1 MKIKLSKKVRE
12 ISKRVA
18 AVFMTAFLVL
28 NAVPVTPVAAPDA
41 DQNEPTFGSVI
52 LKYTTGNATNGTVP
66 QWPLSY
72 LNMTGDGVEQIK
84 NNLQNATYTSSNES
98 VAIVTGGAI
107 KAVGVGSTIVTA
119 YIPADHDSS
128 EAYVDCTVTV
138 NGLEQNPPLAFDST
152 NKTMKY
158 GEKLVYE
165 PKFDTGSGEGAITY
179 ESSNS
184 EIAVVSG
191 GAIVAVKPGNA
202 TITATKAAHGWYN
215 KSSASYWLTVEK
227 GDPDFLQFVVG
238 GNPTESASIKV
249 GQAVPFAPVLSG
261 NQISS
266 IDYYF
271 ECVGIE
277 WKQYATVDSATGAV
291 TAELC
296 TPVEATDP
304 DKGLFLVMN
313 YSGNDYYVSGQ
324 IRCKIVITPA
334 TLENFKF
341 VESTKSI
348 EYGDTY
354 INSFVETGMGAVIT
368 YTSSDES
375 VATVDGDGTVT
386 ALYPGTTTITATRAQ
401 DALFDETT
409 CSYELTV
416 TKATQQLTFSPDV
429 PEGGYELLYGTE
441 FDSPEAIQVADTPWW
456 AEGELTYEISEG
468 AELGLATIN
477 PSTGELSFADGKVG
491 TITVKATKAG
501 NDCYEVA
508 EATYTLTVSY
518 KEVLE
523 GDYKVVDENGNEN
536 VDWYNAPVSVVGGD
550 REGND
555 CLFSTSNELS
565 QPDESWSEKLE
576 NVLVYDG
583 ETEVTFYIKYSDGSI
598 SDAITVAIN
607 KDSAAPTLN
616 SPIAIGNLI
625 DPAISEEFSVADATK
640 EDSGVTIDA
649 VDERS
654 GIEKIE
660 YLFSDTAKSEEE
672 LKSSEWT
679 LNTKDSEG
687 QYLPISIPENTR
699 TYVYAKVTD
708 KAGNVAYFSYAL
720 PVISDKKAPMIT
732 VAPTEPKENG
742 YYSALTLNVNV
753 SDMAETTVTSGIKE
767 VTYTVS
773 GGGETTNGTLY
784 SFEEEPF
791 KDDSVSETELRRVL
805 ENLQLVV
812 DTSRN
817 YGDNVKV
824 VITATDYAGNTQ
836 KNTQYYNIDTTVPV
850 LSVTYDCD
858 ITENGGYHNEARTA
872 IVTVKEGNSSFRKT
886 MQGFAGGILPQGFSV
901 IAKDAAGEIIA
912 NPELTF
918 GTWTTT
924 EGATQDEAE
933 HTLTITFVSDGAYT
947 LEFIYTDAAG
957 NVSAPYNASFVIDK
971 TAPKAEISILGS
983 KWNSLAESAGIANWS
998 KKEIELTVSA
1008 SDEVSPIASMEYYLT
1023 QDPKVLNGEQLEAEA
1038 SWVPYNE
1045 ETKVKI
1051 DQPGIYMLFAK
1062 VTDQAGNVTYVSTQG
1077 FLYNNS
1083 ENELSLLPK
1092 GTSEGGFFTSDV
1104 KMDVTVQEKAPA
1116 GGDEAYFVGI
1126 KKIEYKVFSNN
1137 RETQSGVLYEFTNP
1151 NPTPEDIVSVWADAD
1166 AFTVT
1171 KLDNDAD
1178 NVVVKLIVTDNAGGI
1193 KETETKVNI
1202 AASAPVIK
1210 VDYDNSSASSNGYYN
1225 KARTATISVMSRASL
1240 VSPDEIKVVVTAKDG
1255 KGQTI
1260 SLPAEKLS
1268 GWTVIEN
1275 VESPNE
1281 TIHRATYRFDIDG
1294 NYEMA
1299 INCTNKA
1306 ELKAESYTASFT
1318 VDAHAPEMASITIN
1332 ERQWSSLATAEEG
1345 TITVTGDLSV
1355 YITATDSMSPVTIQ
1369 YMKVNMAR
1377 PYTVEELDAL
1387 DSDRWVSYAP
1397 LTITSDEAFTI
1408 YAKVSDSAG
1417 NYKYISSPRY
1427 VLDKSGPRLVLSSE
1441 VPERTVTNQ
1450 NVLIYVNAIDN
1461 LPSSGLQLVKYR
1473 ILCDGVQT
1481 QAGNIYSYGKVNP
1494 GNDVINEFNG
1504 GSVTVNAAANN
1515 SSNVEVI
1522 VDAFDFAGNSGTASY
1537 FLNIDAT
1544 GPEISIS
1551 YNNNDC
1557 YAVKGETGY
1566 YAAPRTA
1573 TITVKERQENFVEP
1587 VLGRDIKITYKDASG
1602 NVAAMDLA
1610 SMAGGWQKGQVAGG
1624 KEIYYTGTVNFFAD
1638 GEYILEFSCQDA
1650 AGNVSKS
1657 AKYGDAKTPTH
1668 FVIDQTAPAAV
1679 LKAEGFGE
1687 WSSLTNFGNGIVTNK
1702 SVVFTCS
1709 AWDNYGDTVDISY
1722 YIAEGKNSELT
1733 KTQLDGISTWVKM
1746 NRLSLEADKEFV
1758 AYVKVADAAGNTAY
1772 VRSDKFIIDKTP
1784 AAVTKLVPQTE
1795 ARYKVYNDDVT
1806 INVSVTDETNTITCS
1821 GIGKITYTIRNM
1833 GVVTQEGTLFEE
1845 STPVDLTKLCKEWS
1859 GELVVNKELNN
1870 SNDVEIELQV
1880 YDNAGNSVSAV
1891 TKVMLDTT
1899 KPRIS
1904 ISYDNNAGVR
1914 GEDNIFFRQ
1923 PRTAEIAI
1931 YERNFDADNVRLS
1944 ITNPSGVIPT
1954 ISEWVLTE
1962 GSGSGDDNVH
1972 KANLVFDADGEYT
1985 ITIDYVDMAGNA
1997 ADSELEYG
2005 DSVAPTSFA
2014 IDVTKPEIIVTY
2026 DNNESLNGMYY
2037 AAERWATIAIRERNF
2052 APDKTEVWVSKDG
2065 EEEKAY
2071 IVWDG
2076 SDGYYESA
2084 LRFYEDGVYTIEVL
2098 CEDLPGNQADAFKK
2112 QEFCI
2117 DTTAPTVTVTGI
2129 VDNSANATSEPI
2141 GFVVEAT
2148 DVNPD
2153 VFELELSTVLGTEK
2167 KVVPGEVTD
2176 FDGGHRFTIY
2186 DVTEDGIYRLF
2197 GAIADKAGNKYKFV
2211 NLTDTEN
2218 VAYEKEIINNEI
2230 LKFSVNRNGS
2240 SFQLNE
2246 ETVELVSQYY
2256 LKDVNRDI
2264 VIEEVNVDNLEEYSV
2279 FLNGTKLRENIDFT
2293 VVRGETANAWSIYT
2307 YTISHTLFEQEGRYS
2322 IVVGSVDKASSSAY
2336 SDMKNN
2342 EVIFTID
2349 RTPPVFK
2356 VSGLKEGGRYQV
2368 EKQIISII
2376 PQDDG
2381 GLVTRLSVVITDSD
2395 GDVIKKYEWK
2405 DEELQQILET
2415 NSNTVTAEIPTG
2427 LNMNVT
2433 ISCSDGAYNEEG
2445 VSNTYEKTYQNVTV
2459 SNEWNVIFFA
2469 NKPLFFGVIGG
2480 GTLLAALGVGAVV
2493 IRKRK
2498 KKVKRA

>member
-28 NAVPVTPVAAPDA
+28 NAVPVTPVAAEDA
-41 DQNEPTFGSVI
+41 DQNKPTFGSVI
-52 LKYTTGNATNGTVP
+52 LKYTTSNATNGTVP

-441 FDSPEAIQVADTPWW
+441 FNSPEAIQVADTPWW

-501 NDCYEVA
+501 NDCYEAA
-508 EATYTLTVSY
+508 EAAYTLTVSY

-536 VDWYNAPVSVVGGD
+536 VDWYNAPVSIVSGSKD
-550 REGND
+550 GND

-576 NVLVYDG
+576 IVPVDDG

-598 SDAITVAIN
+598 SDAITVAIK

-625 DPAISEEFSVADATK
+625 DPAISEEFSVVDATK
-640 EDSGVTIDA
+640 EDDSGVTIDA

-660 YLFSDTAKSEEE
+660 YLFSDTVKSEEE

-732 VAPTEPKENG
+732 VAPTEPKESG
-742 YYSALTLNVNV
+742 YYNSDVTLQVNV
-753 SDMAETTVTSGIKE
+753 SDVMETAVTSGLKE
-767 VTYTVS
+767 VTYKVFCQ
-773 GGGETTNGTLY
+773 GNETQNGLLYAFEGTNPT
-784 SFEEEPF
+784 EEELC
-791 KDDSVSETELRRVL
+791 KAL
-805 ENLQLVV
+805 ENLQIIV
-812 DTSRN
+812 DSSLN
-817 YGDNVKV
+817 NGDNVEV
-824 VITATDYAGNTQ
+824 VVSAVDHAGNAEKFRQ
-836 KNTQYYNIDTTVPV
+836 QLHIDKTVPE
-850 LSVTYDCD
+850 LSVSFDRD
-858 ITENGGYHNEARTA
+858 ITENEGYHNEACTATVTLKERT
-872 IVTVKEGNSSFRKT
+872 SSFRKT
-886 MQGFAGGILPQGFSV
+886 MESFANGTLPQGFSV
-901 IAKDAAGEIIA
+901 VAKNSAGDVIV
-912 NPELTF
+912 NPGLIV
-918 GTWTTT
+918 GNWTTT
-924 EGATQDEAE
+924 EGATPDEAE
-933 HTLTITFVSDGAYT
+933 HTLTIKFESNAVYE
-947 LEFIYTDAAG
+947 LEFVYKDAAG
-957 NVSAPYNASFVIDK
+957 NEAAPCSNQFIVDR
-971 TAPKAEISILGS
+971 TAPTAMISLLGHEW
-983 KWNSLAESAGIANWS
+983 KNLENTTGIVDIS
-998 KKEIELTVSA
+998 KKAIKASLSA
-1008 SDEVSPIASMEYYLT
+1008 SDETSQVASLKYYLT
-1023 QDPKVLNGEQLEAEA
+1023 SNEKALTKDELDGLEE
-1038 SWVPYNE
+1038 SFWKGYNE
-1045 ETKVKI
+1045 ETEILI
-1051 DQPGIYMLFAK
+1051 DQPGMYMLYAK
-1062 VTDQAGNVTYVSTQG
+1062 VTDMAGNVTYISTKG
-1077 FLYNNS
+1077 ILYSNS
-1083 ENELSLLPK
+1083 KSMISLTPRELLPS
-1092 GTSEGGFFTSDV
+1092 GQVYYTSDIM
-1104 KMDVTVQEKAPA
+1104 MDVAVEEKASVDGA
-1116 GGDEAYFVGI
+1116 EAFFSGI
-1126 KKIEYKVFSNN
+1126 KKIEYEIISNG
-1137 RETQSGVLYEFTNP
+1137 S
-1151 NPTPEDIVSVWADAD
+1151 
-1166 AFTVT
+1166 VT
-1171 KLDNDAD
+1171 KETLWDASVDSEEIETVWTGAFKVVAKENDAD
-1178 NVVVKLIVTDNAGGI
+1178 NVEIKVIVTDNSGEI
-1193 KETETKVNI
+1193 YTESYNVDI
-1202 AASAPVIK
+1202 AASAPVIE
-1210 VDYDNSSASSNGYYN
+1210 VTYDEPTTDGGFYN
-1225 KARTATISVMSRASL
+1225 KVRTATISVKSRASL
-1240 VSPDEIKVVVTAKDG
+1240 VSPGEITVKVTAMDG
-1255 KGQTI
+1255 KENEI

-1268 GWTVIEN
+1268 GWTVIEGAT
-1275 VESPNE
+1275 PNE

-1294 NYEMA
+1294 NYTVG
-1299 INCTNKA
+1299 ISCKNKA
-1306 ELKAESYTASFT
+1306 GLKAESYTASFT

-1494 GNDVINEFNG
+1494 GNDVISEFNG

-1573 TITVKERQENFVEP
+1573 TITVKERQENFIEP

-1602 NVAAMDLA
+1602 NVAAMNLA

-1758 AYVKVADAAGNTAY
+1758 VYVKVADAAGNTAY

-1806 INVSVTDETNTITCS
+1806 INVSVTDETNTTTCS

-1985 ITIDYVDMAGNA
+1985 ITIGYVDMAGNA

-2098 CEDLPGNQADAFKK
+2098 CEDLPGNQADAYKK

-2148 DVNPD
+2148 DINPD